1 MRVVLRISCKGP
13 EAELGMF
20 GLRSESELRFRVLTA
35 QRVHLR
41 RNGSGDDRALGLH
54 NQMIPIAAG
63 KQPGGAAE

>member
-20 GLRSESELRFRVLTA
+20 GLRSESELRFRVFTA
-35 QRVHLR
+35 HRVHMR
-41 RNGSGDDRALGLH
+41 RNRSGDGWALGLH
-54 NQMIPIAAG
+54 YQVIPIAAG